1 MITMDGDGIN
11 WVGNLY
17 QKFENMCLEAEDM
30 IYEDTVEYIE
40 NQMQTVGENVKKLYS
55 DIVGDLLPS
64 ISCVL
69 DEKEDSEFPKDQ
81 VTDAGF
87 CTKPIQNFMERSAKA
102 NTKKTAEDSKIDHN
116 ADNDVV
122 HKTGALSMS
131 SSRSSVKKRNIVSR
145 SRQYVGKK
153 DIKSNLAIDEN
164 QVNEKMAATKIFN
177 EINSA
182 EPDTCM
188 PSQCREISNE
198 DQNRISSV
206 SKPALDEAARLASE
220 PNHSNEIENAC
231 TEQFPY
237 VLVQVKSAEEKQI
250 GTSSYDGFSMD
261 RTIQS
266 DDCSNSMVV
275 LSHPEQGHKTM
286 QEDHMKLEETC
297 VMVTGDDLELVPKEV
312 GNLKVNKKTRRQGFS
327 LSKKSSRKQEYKELA
342 VWHGNSE
349 KVNGVST
356 KNLDQTLQED
366 QKKLLLDSVSEPEWE
381 LL

>member
-1 MITMDGDGIN
+1 MFVLWI
-11 WVGNLY
+11 
-17 QKFENMCLEAEDM
+17 Q
-30 IYEDTVEYIE
+30 DTVEYIE

-81 VTDAGF
+81 VTDTGF

-131 SSRSSVKKRNIVSR
+131 SSRSSVKKRNIVSC

-198 DQNRISSV
+198 DQNRIASV

-231 TEQFPY
+231 TEKFPY
-237 VLVQVKSAEEKQI
+237 VLVQVKSGEEKQI
-250 GTSSYDGFSMD
+250 GTSSYDGEYFPYVFVDHFYLLMD
-261 RTIQS
+261 
-266 DDCSNSMVV
+266 
-275 LSHPEQGHKTM
+275 
-286 QEDHMKLEETC
+286 
-297 VMVTGDDLELVPKEV
+297 
-312 GNLKVNKKTRRQGFS
+312 
-327 LSKKSSRKQEYKELA
+327 
-342 VWHGNSE
+342 
-349 KVNGVST
+349 
-356 KNLDQTLQED
+356 
-366 QKKLLLDSVSEPEWE
+366 LLIVYCFLW
-381 LL
+381 